1 MTYFHFSLFQYLSVY
16 LFNLIACSIQM
27 LCFFVCN
34 VLYNE
39 TWVLDAHKIW
49 LRIRQG
55 SQILVSLKCIIIL
68 PMCFV
73 LCCYD
78 WLFIYYFVYLLLL
91 YYFKYLITLFFHVFF
106 IHCIISEFHFLF
118 FIILRLFI
126 YLFTCFIYLLIWK
139 VFSRVWSIWSVFSHF
154 LKLFSFGSN
163 F

>member
-55 SQILVSLKCIIIL
+55 SQILVSLKCTIIL

-78 WLFIYYFVYLLLL
+78 WLFIYYFVYSLLL

-126 YLFTCFIYLLIWK
+126 YLFIYLFYLFTFLK
-139 VFSRVWSIWSVFSHF
+139 SVFTC
-154 LKLFSFGSN
+154 LKYLKCVFPF
-163 F
+163 FKTFFFW

>member
-126 YLFTCFIYLLIWK
+126 YLFIYLFYLFTYLK
-139 VFSRVWSIWSVFSHF
+139 SVFTC
-154 LKLFSFGSN
+154 LKYLKCVFPF
-163 F
+163 FKTFFFW